1 MFASR
6 KKVTD
11 VTKPVVPIQ
20 MQQQPQ
26 SIQSNVT
33 NQQKLELAKRVAAR
47 INIAKKLGPESQ
59 DIIIQQTASAILKG
73 GGMSAPQVAVSKF
86 YFIID
91 SKVEKLI
98 MNHIVGCTQS
108 YQSC

>member
-1 MFASR
+1 MFCFCFQIEQHIEDMFASR

-86 YFIID
+86 YFIIN
-91 SKVEKLI
+91 SRVE
-98 MNHIVGCTQS
+98 N
-108 YQSC
+108 